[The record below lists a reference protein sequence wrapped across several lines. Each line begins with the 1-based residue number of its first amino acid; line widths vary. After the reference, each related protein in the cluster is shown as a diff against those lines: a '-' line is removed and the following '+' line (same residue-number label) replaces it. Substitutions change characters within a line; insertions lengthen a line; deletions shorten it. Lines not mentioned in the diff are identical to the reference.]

1 MKNAKLKNEIIKIIS
16 ENGPSIQLK
25 DISKFLKIKSDT
37 EEYFIL
43 KDILNQLV
51 QENVLHK
58 SARRRYSL
66 NSQIEEG
73 IITGRLKILHNKGVI
88 ETEEGNLPNISIKI
102 NHLNTA
108 LDGDLVK
115 VRLLARRKSRK
126 PHGEVIEILERSTYP
141 IVGTLDY
148 NGYFYF
154 IIPDEERFYIDF
166 LVPDSR
172 LKNAKIGDK
181 VSAKLLKWDD
191 PLQNPTA
198 EIIEVFGKA
207 GSPKVE
213 YDSIIREFD
222 LPTKFPQEV
231 IDEAKQYKVPA
242 NRKVSGRLDL
252 RNKLIIT
259 IDPYDAK
266 DFDDALSLDILDN
279 GNYLLG
285 VHIADVSYYV
295 KENSSLDIEARFRGN
310 SIYLV
315 DRVIPMLPEELSNE
329 ICSLKPNVPRFAY
342 SIFIELTNKGDVVNY
357 EFFESLIKN
366 QRRYNYDEALEII
379 ETEKGDN
386 AELLICLYKLS
397 QILRQKRFQK
407 GGINFQTI
415 EYKFVLDENKFPI
428 DVKIKTT
435 TKSTS
440 LVEECM
446 LLANQCVANFITK
459 KSREKKLKSN
469 LPFLYR
475 VHEAPDPL
483 KIKEV
488 FKFISTLGYGTIKN
502 VNSSKE
508 INKLLDKF
516 NDKPEKTIV
525 NQVLIRSMAKA
536 IYSHVNIGH
545 YGLGFNEYTH
555 FTSPIRRY
563 PDLVVHRVL
572 KEYIK
577 DDLSPKRI
585 EYLRQFMK
593 DVGQHTTNTERL
605 AMEAERASV
614 KFTHTVMAQKHIGN
628 VFNGIITGVV
638 SFGLFVQLE
647 NIYTEGLLHIRDLD
661 DDYYI
666 FDEPNYCLIGKSK
679 KKKFS
684 IGQSIKVKIVKVN
697 VDKRTIDLIPY
708 KEK

>member
-37 EEYFIL
+37 AEYFIL

-51 QENVLHK
+51 EENVLHK

-73 IITGRLKILHNKGVI
+73 IIIGRLKILHNKGVI

-115 VRLLARRKSRK
+115 VRLLASRKSRK

-166 LVPDSR
+166 LVPESK
-172 LKNAKIGDK
+172 LKNAKVGDK

-222 LPTKFPQEV
+222 LPSKFPQEV
-231 IDEAKQYKVPA
+231 IDETKKYKVPA
-242 NRKVSGRLDL
+242 NRKVAGRIDL

-266 DFDDALSLDILDN
+266 DFDDALSLEILDN

-329 ICSLKPNVPRFAY
+329 ICSLKPGVPRFAY
-342 SIFIELTNKGDVVNY
+342 SIFIEITNKGDVVNY
-357 EFFESLIKN
+357 ELFESLIKN
-366 QRRYNYDEALEII
+366 QRRYNYEEALEII

-386 AELLICLYKLS
+386 AELLVSLYKLS
-397 QILRQKRFQK
+397 KILREKRFQK
-407 GGINFQTI
+407 GGINFQTV

-428 DVKIKTT
+428 DVKIKST

-446 LLANQCVANFITK
+446 LLANQCVANFISK
-459 KSREKKLKSN
+459 KSREKKLKAN

-516 NDKPEKTIV
+516 NDKPEKSIV

-536 IYSHVNIGH
+536 IYSHINIGH

-572 KEYIK
+572 KEYINYE
-577 DDLSPKRI
+577 LSPKRL

-638 SFGLFVQLE
+638 SFGLFVQVE
-647 NIYTEGLLHIRDLD
+647 KIYAEGLLHIRDLD

-708 KEK
+708 KE